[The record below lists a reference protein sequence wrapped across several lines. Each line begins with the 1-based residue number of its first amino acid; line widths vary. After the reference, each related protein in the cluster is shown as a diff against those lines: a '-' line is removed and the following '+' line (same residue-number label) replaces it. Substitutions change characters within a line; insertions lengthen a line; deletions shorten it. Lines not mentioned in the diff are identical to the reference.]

1 MGAMNAN
8 NGWHTFFGVPKT
20 GGFLGIVTAIYTIGK
35 KFSSWAPDPYSN
47 FLQETWLVPS
57 LADQHPTDTGD
68 ELECSSDLSSY

>member
-35 KFSSWAPDPYSN
+35 KFSSWAPRSI
-47 FLQETWLVPS
+47 F
-57 LADQHPTDTGD
+57 
-68 ELECSSDLSSY
+68 